1 MECFFPPMFQKILVI
16 YGFFFILSLWW
27 LYIFLDLVLK
37 WSIVFF
43 HSYAIPTKLC
53 FKWLKIFW
61 KNIEFKFQPI
71 RNKYMLRWHAI
82 NSHEIQ
88 VFLLYAIDIKQI
100 PLYYRYKPKPQFQNR
115 SLWLPY
121 TFVLDQIVT
130 SSSHKRLSLL
140 FHSSCLAM
148 GPETQIVI
156 YSYSI

>member
-1 MECFFPPMFQKILVI
+1 MFFSSYVSKDS
-16 YGFFFILSLWW
+16 GNLWVLFYITTVVA
-27 LYIFLDLVLK
+27 LYIFRFSAEMK
-37 WSIVFF
+37 HSFF

-53 FKWLKIFW
+53 FKWLQIFW

-88 VFLLYAIDIKQI
+88 VFPLYAIDIKQI

-130 SSSHKRLSLL
+130 SSSHKRLLLL